1 MKPQMNKITRLYL
14 QLIAPLKTENVPDFF
29 HNKLKETTM
38 FSVHRNK
45 KEKRKFAI
53 RDLAVMLNHQLKM
66 PVIQTNQIKAGNVS
80 GYSCNP
86 CSLNRERD
94 AA

>member
-1 MKPQMNKITRLYL
+1 
-14 QLIAPLKTENVPDFF
+14 
-29 HNKLKETTM
+29 M

-45 KEKRKFAI
+45 KEKRKFVI
-53 RDLAVMLNHQLKM
+53 RDLAVMLNHQLKL
-66 PVIQTNQIKAGNVS
+66 PVIQTNQIKAGNIS